1 MLATYLENLEHG
13 NPIMG
18 NERDGVV
25 VQEVGLRDGLR
36 RMSGIMPT
44 EDKKHWIDRAYTAG
58 VRHMELASFGIL
70 IRLPQLADDTE
81 LVAHARSLAGLV
93 ITAIATDEGGGQ
105 AALAR
110 GVHPIVAPIS
120 GSAPHSPSNVR
131 RTPREMIEAFR
142 KIRELRDRMVRTR
155 STKVVAAIATA
166 LGCAYK
172 GTVPHGEVCDVA
184 LQAVDAGC
192 DELALAD
199 TTGLMHDYVGHDAI
213 TEPICSRT
221 EALALPRLSA

>member
-1 MLATYLENLEHG
+1 
-13 NPIMG
+13 
-18 NERDGVV
+18 
-25 VQEVGLRDGLR
+25 
-36 RMSGIMPT
+36 
-44 EDKKHWIDRAYTAG
+44 
-58 VRHMELASFGIL
+58 
-70 IRLPQLADDTE
+70 
-81 LVAHARSLAGLV
+81 
-93 ITAIATDEGGGQ
+93 
-105 AALAR
+105 
-110 GVHPIVAPIS
+110 
-120 GSAPHSPSNVR
+120 
-131 RTPREMIEAFR
+131 MIEAFR

-221 EALALPRLSA
+221 EALAFTSRCLISPFHRSRLTENEQCIHFSPSAWASVRMVAFSGCRSMAMLRRRVVPCMSRPRS